1 MYEKS
6 DKRRLYWLME
16 CYLDGKIDESTFCD
30 EYYYSHDLEIGINS
44 ASFSIEEKTLFFE
57 LEMFLNQFA
66 PDEQFHKR
74 FPCSFW
80 TKQELHD
87 KIRDTYE
94 TLRDYDIR

>member
-1 MYEKS
+1 MCKKK
-6 DKRRLYWLME
+6 DKIRLYRLME
-16 CYLDGKIDESTFCD
+16 HYLDGKIDECTFRD
-30 EYYYSHDLEIGINS
+30 KYYRLYALEIGRNS

-74 FPCSFW
+74 FPGSFW
-80 TKQELHD
+80 SKQELHD

-94 TLRDYDIR
+94 T

>member
-30 EYYYSHDLEIGINS
+30 EYYYSHDLEIGRNS
-44 ASFSIEEKTLFFE
+44 NSFSIEEKILFYE
-57 LEMFLNQFA
+57 LELVADRYSPYEEEHNKCPKAFT
-66 PDEQFHKR
+66 
-74 FPCSFW
+74 
-80 TKQELHD
+80 TKQQLHD

>member
-30 EYYYSHDLEIGINS
+30 EYYYSHDLEIGRNS
-44 ASFSIEEKTLFFE
+44 NSFSIEEKTLFFE

-74 FPCSFW
+74 FPGSFW

-94 TLRDYDIR
+94 TLKKQ

>member
-30 EYYYSHDLEIGINS
+30 EYYYSHDLEIGRNS
-44 ASFSIEEKTLFFE
+44 NSFSIEEKTLFFE

-74 FPCSFW
+74 FPGSFW
-80 TKQELHD
+80 TKQELHY

-94 TLRDYDIR
+94 TLKKQ

>member
-30 EYYYSHDLEIGINS
+30 EYYYSHDLEIGRNS
-44 ASFSIEEKTLFFE
+44 NSFSIEEKTLFFE

-74 FPCSFW
+74 FPGSFW
-80 TKQELHD
+80 SKQELHD

-94 TLRDYDIR
+94 TLKKQ